1 MLLVTHGGFGFHT
14 VEIYQRFGPD
24 TATFFFKGI
33 LSFALLWNAT
43 VCFSKLSV
51 LLMYT
56 TLIPIPSMIK
66 QARFVGGII
75 ILWNTTD
82 ILVGF
87 LICRPLAKNW
97 DFHLEGTCGSQPNF
111 YFAMGVVNLITDA
124 VIIALPIP
132 YLLRLNLAM
141 RKKILAIALLSIG
154 LG

>member
-14 VEIYQRFGPD
+14 VDIYQRFGPD

-33 LSFALLWNAT
+33 MSFALLWNAT

-51 LLMYT
+51 LLMYA

-66 QARFVGGII
+66 YARIMGGLII
-75 ILWNTTD
+75 CWNVSD
-82 ILVGF
+82 IFAGL

-97 DFHLEGTCGSQPNF
+97 DFTLEGTCGSQPNF
-111 YFAMGVVNLITDA
+111 YFAMGIVNLITDA
-124 VIIALPIP
+124 VMIALPIP
-132 YLLRLNLAM
+132 YLLRLNLVM